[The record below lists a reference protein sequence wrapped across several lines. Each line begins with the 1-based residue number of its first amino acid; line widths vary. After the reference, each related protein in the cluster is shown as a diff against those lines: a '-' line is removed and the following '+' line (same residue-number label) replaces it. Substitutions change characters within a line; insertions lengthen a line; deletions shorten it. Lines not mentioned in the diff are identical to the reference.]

1 LRLSL
6 PSPSQRA
13 GLSREPLFTLPEI
26 ADRLRVTTNRIVCAC
41 RHHPGLAFE
50 RVVGSATGA
59 SPRRRLYRMSVV
71 KAWWATVPPR
81 LKGLP
86 E

>member
-1 LRLSL
+1 MRFSL
-6 PSPSQRA
+6 PTPSQRA
-13 GLSREPLFTLPEI
+13 GTRREPLFTFPEI
-26 ADRLRVTTNRIVCAC
+26 ADRLGATPNRIICAC
-41 RHHPGLAFE
+41 RHHPGLEFE
-50 RVVGSATGA
+50 RVVGSSTSA